1 MDFRKNFSERFAHL
15 RQQQSVSLGV
25 VAEFLGV
32 TSEAVRLL
40 EKGKRSPS
48 FEVLCA
54 LADYFDVSLDYLCG
68 RSDVKDRAE
77 GSNRF
82 AFLLL

>member
-40 EKGKRSPS
+40 EKGSVHPVSR
-48 FEVLCA
+48 FCA
-54 LADYFDVSLDYLCG
+54 PL
-68 RSDVKDRAE
+68 R
-77 GSNRF
+77 
-82 AFLLL
+82 LLRRIA